1 MRAFLADAL
10 PDATAR
16 GLAAGLALYVLTGI
30 GLGVASVLRM
40 KGIL

>member
-1 MRAFLADAL
+1 MRAILADLL

-16 GLAAGLALYVLTGI
+16 GLAAGLTLYVLTGI

-40 KGIL
+40 KGML